1 MSVCHGGARH
11 SSDFSLSLSL
21 QPGAPAAPM
30 SLHATINQSD
40 TLLACALMHPLLGLS
55 VWTFLAPMHARLLL
69 GYASKHYFCTRGEVS
84 SFNSCTHSW
93 SRKLSIIL
101 PRCQEGSLPPP
112 ANGVPLCAVLT
123 TPALCDYWSQD
134 RPARERLPKL
144 RDTPALAISL
154 LNRGIARDAA

>member
-1 MSVCHGGARH
+1 MVEH
-11 SSDFSLSLSL
+11 DTPPTPLSLSL
-21 QPGAPAAPM
+21 FQCRRSRG
-30 SLHATINQSD
+30 TYV
-40 TLLACALMHPLLGLS
+40 LACDNKSERHVSCVCPHAPTLGGLACG
-55 VWTFLAPMHARLLL
+55 TFLAPMHARLLL
-69 GYASKHYFCTRGEVS
+69 GYASKHYSCTRGEVS
-84 SFNSCTHSW
+84 SFNCCAHSW